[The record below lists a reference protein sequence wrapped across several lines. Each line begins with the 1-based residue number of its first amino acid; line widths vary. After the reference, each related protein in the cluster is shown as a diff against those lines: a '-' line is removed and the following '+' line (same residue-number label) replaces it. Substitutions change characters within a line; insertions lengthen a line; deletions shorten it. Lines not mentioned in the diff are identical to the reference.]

1 MSFEKPNW
9 KFDLNSLK
17 GFERLLVFYG
27 LWVLDDDD
35 DGRKWKKNWL
45 DCYLF
50 WL

>member
-1 MSFEKPNW
+1 
-9 KFDLNSLK
+9 LK

-35 DGRKWKKNWL
+35 DDDDDGRKWKKNWL